1 MPAPPLFAASST
13 FRSKRGNIFSRMSM
27 NGYNCTGNTI
37 NKLVGPALAE
47 KQGHGL
53 AVFVGEK
60 GDVIAFIHVVDA
72 GAGL

>member
-1 MPAPPLFAASST
+1 
-13 FRSKRGNIFSRMSM
+13 MSM
-27 NGYNCTGNTI
+27 NVYNCTGNTI
-37 NKLVGPALAE
+37 HKLVGPALAE

-53 AVFVGEK
+53 AVLVGEK

>member
-1 MPAPPLFAASST
+1 MPTPPRFATSSPS
-13 FRSKRGNIFSRMSM
+13 RSKWGNIFPRMSM
-27 NGYNCTGNTI
+27 DGHNGTGNTI
-37 NKLVGPALAE
+37 HKFVGLALAE

-53 AVFVGEK
+53 AVLVGEK